1 VTALRKVWGYVAIT
15 AALVALVVLTLLGRG
30 DSIGARLGAY
40 LRKRD
45 DAEAKAKAAA
55 DESLAKLH
63 SHIADANKEINHAAG
78 NPADAINRSGR

>member
-1 VTALRKVWGYVAIT
+1 MNQVWKWLI
-15 AALVALVVLTLLGRG
+15 AAVVGLLGLLALLG
-30 DSIGARLGAY
+30 SGGNARLAAY
-40 LRKRD
+40 LKKRD

-63 SHIADANKEINHAAG
+63 SHIADANQEINHAAG